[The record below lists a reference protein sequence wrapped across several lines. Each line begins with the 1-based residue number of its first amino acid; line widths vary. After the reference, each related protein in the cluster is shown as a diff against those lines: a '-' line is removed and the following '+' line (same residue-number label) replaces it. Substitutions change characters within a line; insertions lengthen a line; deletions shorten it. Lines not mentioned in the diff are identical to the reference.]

1 MVRSLNEIVK
11 DLSPVQ
17 LKGNTT
23 VPIGGVAF
31 DSRAV
36 KAGDL
41 FVAVKGLHVD
51 GHNFIETA
59 VTKGAIAIVCEV
71 LPEQTSD
78 QLAWI
83 QVDDSAKA
91 LGLVAAAFYNYPSRQ
106 LKLVGITGTNGKTT
120 IATLL
125 HRLFMQLGYKTGLL
139 STIVNKIGDQ
149 EFPST
154 HTTPDALNIQKML
167 SEMVDAGCAYAFM
180 EVSSHALVQERT
192 AGIEFAGAVFTNI
205 TRDHLDYHKTFKEY
219 IDAKKLLFDQ
229 LPKSAFA
236 LVNLDDKNARVM
248 VQNTKASQHSFAL
261 QTPADFK
268 GKLLENELEGL
279 KMRIGNQDLYSLLV
293 GSFNASNLLAIYGTA
308 LLLGQREDE
317 VLSAV
322 SALHGA
328 EGRFDVLRSD
338 AGITGIV
345 DYAHT
350 PDALK
355 NVLETIQDVRTGQE
369 QVITVVGAGGDR
381 DKGKRP
387 VMASIATNFSDKVI
401 LTSDNPRSEDPEQI
415 LADMEAGLDP
425 IQKRKALIISNR
437 KEAIKTAVS
446 LAQKGDVVL
455 IAGKGHEKYQEI
467 QGVKHPFD
475 DKQILKELLEQL

>member
-1 MVRSLNEIVK
+1 MATRLNHIVK

-17 LKGNTT
+17 LKGTDALQ
-23 VPIGGVAF
+23 IEGVAF
-31 DSRAV
+31 DSREV

-41 FVAVKGLHVD
+41 FVAVRGLHVD
-51 GHNFIETA
+51 GHRFIDMA
-59 VTKGAIAIVCEV
+59 VQQGAVAVVCEI
-71 LPEQTSD
+71 LPEQPSEKIT
-78 QLAWI
+78 WI
-83 QVDDSAKA
+83 QVEDSARA
-91 LGLVAAAFYNYPSRQ
+91 LGLLAAAFYGYPSKQ

-139 STIVNKIGDQ
+139 STIVYKIGDQ

-154 HTTPDALNIQKML
+154 HTTPDALSIQRL
-167 SEMVDAGCAYAFM
+167 LNEMVEAGCEYAFM
-180 EVSSHALVQERT
+180 EVSSHALVQKRT

-219 IDAKKLLFDQ
+219 IDAKKLLFDH
-229 LPKSAFA
+229 LPKNAFA
-236 LVNLDDKNARVM
+236 LVNTDDKNGQIM
-248 VQNTKASQHSFAL
+248 VQNTRAKQFSFAL

-308 LLLGQREDE
+308 ILLGQREDE
-317 VLSAV
+317 VLAAI

-328 EGRFDVLRSD
+328 EGRFDVLRSN

-355 NVLETIQDVRTGQE
+355 NVLETIQDLRTKQE

-387 VMASIATNFSDKVI
+387 VMAAIATDFSDKVI

-425 IQKRKALIISNR
+425 VQKRKALIISNR

-446 LAQKGDVVL
+446 LARKGDVVL

-467 QGVKHPFD
+467 NGVKYPFD

>member
-1 MVRSLNEIVK
+1 MAIGLNKIVK
-11 DLSPVQ
+11 DIKVVQ
-17 LKGNTT
+17 LRGDAA
-23 VPIGGVAF
+23 VQIDGIAF
-31 DSRAV
+31 DSREVNANY
-36 KAGDL
+36 L
-41 FVAVKGLHVD
+41 FVAIGGLHVD
-51 GHNFIETA
+51 GHDFIEMA
-59 VTKGAIAIVCEV
+59 VGKGSVAVVCEKI
-71 LPEQTSD
+71 PESASEQVT
-78 QLAWI
+78 WI
-83 QVDDSAKA
+83 LVENSARA
-91 LGLVAAAFYNYPSRQ
+91 LGLVASAFYNYPSKQ

-125 HRLFMQLGYKTGLL
+125 YKLFMQLGYKAGLL
-139 STIVNKIGDQ
+139 STIVNKIN
-149 EFPST
+149 EKEIPST
-154 HTTPDALNIQKML
+154 HTTPDALSIQKLL
-167 SEMVDAGCAYAFM
+167 SEMVDAGCEYAFM

-205 TRDHLDYHKTFKEY
+205 TRDHLDYHKTFQEY
-219 IDAKKLLFDQ
+219 IRAKKLLFDQ
-229 LPKSAFA
+229 LPEAAFA
-236 LVNLDDKNARVM
+236 LVNADDKNANVM
-248 VQNTKASQHSFAL
+248 LQNTKANQYRFAL
-261 QTPADFK
+261 RTPAYFK
-268 GKLLENELEGL
+268 GMLLENELEGL
-279 KMRIGNQDLYSLLV
+279 KMRLGNQELYSLLV

-308 LLLGQREDE
+308 ILLGQNEE
-317 VLSAV
+317 VVLSAI

-328 EGRFDVLRSD
+328 EGRFDVIRSN

-387 VMASIATNFSDKVI
+387 LMAAVSATYSNRVI

-415 LADMEAGLDP
+415 LKDMEAGLDP
-425 IQKRKALIISNR
+425 VQKRKTLVISNR

-446 LAQKGDVVL
+446 LAQKGDVILV
-455 IAGKGHEKYQEI
+455 AGKGHEKYQEI
-467 QGVKHPFD
+467 KGVKYPFD

>member
-1 MVRSLNEIVK
+1 MGLNKIVK
-11 DLSPVQ
+11 DIKVVQ
-17 LKGNTT
+17 LRGDAA
-23 VPIGGVAF
+23 VQIDGIAF
-31 DSRAV
+31 DSREVNANY
-36 KAGDL
+36 L
-41 FVAVKGLHVD
+41 FVAIGGLHVD
-51 GHNFIETA
+51 GHDFIEMA
-59 VTKGAIAIVCEV
+59 VGKGSVAVVCEKI
-71 LPEQTSD
+71 PESASEQVT
-78 QLAWI
+78 WI
-83 QVDDSAKA
+83 LVENSARA
-91 LGLVAAAFYNYPSRQ
+91 LGLVASAFYNYPSKQ

-125 HRLFMQLGYKTGLL
+125 YKLFMQLGYKAGLL
-139 STIVNKIGDQ
+139 STIVNKIN
-149 EFPST
+149 EKEIPST
-154 HTTPDALNIQKML
+154 HTTPDALSIQKLL
-167 SEMVDAGCAYAFM
+167 SEMVDAGCEYAFM

-205 TRDHLDYHKTFKEY
+205 TRDHLDYHKTFQEY
-219 IDAKKLLFDQ
+219 IRAKKLLFDQ
-229 LPKSAFA
+229 LPEAAFA
-236 LVNLDDKNARVM
+236 FVNADDKNANVM
-248 VQNTKASQHSFAL
+248 LQNTKANQYRFAL
-261 QTPADFK
+261 RTPAYFK
-268 GKLLENELEGL
+268 GMLLENELEGL
-279 KMRIGNQDLYSLLV
+279 KMRLGNQELYSLLV

-308 LLLGQREDE
+308 ILLGQNEE
-317 VLSAV
+317 VVLSAI

-328 EGRFDVLRSD
+328 EGRFDVIRSN

-387 VMASIATNFSDKVI
+387 LMAAVSATYSNRVI

-415 LADMEAGLDP
+415 LKDMEAGLDP
-425 IQKRKALIISNR
+425 VQKRKTLVISNR

-446 LAQKGDVVL
+446 LAQKGDVILV
-455 IAGKGHEKYQEI
+455 AGKGHEKYQEI
-467 QGVKHPFD
+467 KGVKYPFD